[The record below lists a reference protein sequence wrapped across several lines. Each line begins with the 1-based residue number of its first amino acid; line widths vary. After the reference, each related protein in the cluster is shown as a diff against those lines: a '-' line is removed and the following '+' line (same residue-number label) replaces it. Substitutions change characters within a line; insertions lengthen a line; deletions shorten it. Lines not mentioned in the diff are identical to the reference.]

1 MGLFT
6 KIEGIMGLFTKKVEY
21 HIETIYG
28 LERLYLKSYPDAL
41 YVIAKK
47 GDEIRQICT
56 LDEYEKGI
64 VRVFNEEGKRVM
76 ITLQSV
82 SR

>member
-1 MGLFT
+1 
-6 KIEGIMGLFTKKVEY
+6 MGLFTKKIEY
-21 HIETIYG
+21 HIETIQG
-28 LERLYLKSYPDAL
+28 LERLYLKSYSDVL
-41 YVIAKK
+41 YVVAKK
-47 GDEIRQICT
+47 GNEIRQICT

-64 VRVFNEEGKRVM
+64 VRVFDENGKRVM